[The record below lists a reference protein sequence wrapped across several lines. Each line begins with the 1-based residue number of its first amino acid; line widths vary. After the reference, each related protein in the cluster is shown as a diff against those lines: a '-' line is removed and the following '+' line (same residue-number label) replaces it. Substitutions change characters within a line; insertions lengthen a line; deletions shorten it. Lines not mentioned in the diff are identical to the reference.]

1 MSPIFDILYIL
12 DLIIVRLLH
21 EALEDNPGAR
31 KKAIEDVKKPL
42 KDLTELIANPANNF
56 ILFLQKYQSAMTET
70 VSSVDNLKD
79 IFENAMGVVGLTRED
94 VAKVITLREDKS
106 LELVSKE
113 LNHFGMIAGLFRQI
127 GGHSSRFVL
136 FCSF

>member
-1 MSPIFDILYIL
+1 MAFSEKLNFRNVPNFWHSLLL

-94 VAKVITLREDKS
+94 VAKVNLT
-106 LELVSKE
+106 
-113 LNHFGMIAGLFRQI
+113 
-127 GGHSSRFVL
+127 
-136 FCSF
+136 

>member
-1 MSPIFDILYIL
+1 MVKYKCIEKKKMVITKY

-94 VAKVITLREDKS
+94 VAKVS
-106 LELVSKE
+106 
-113 LNHFGMIAGLFRQI
+113 HLFT
-127 GGHSSRFVL
+127 S
-136 FCSF
+136 

>member
-1 MSPIFDILYIL
+1 MNQFFLFFSKEYKSKRKIFITCNFLKMSPIFDILYIL

-106 LELVSKE
+106 
-113 LNHFGMIAGLFRQI
+113 
-127 GGHSSRFVL
+127 
-136 FCSF
+136 

>member
-1 MSPIFDILYIL
+1 M
-12 DLIIVRLLH
+12 
-21 EALEDNPGAR
+21 EDNPGAR

-136 FCSF
+136 FCSL